1 LFPTKRKELN
11 GMSEQ
16 LYVTREALEN
26 AVNRVEDRMTA
37 KIEKVESR
45 VGDHDKCIAK
55 VETTLAQFEDLPS
68 ILSSLNVTL
77 VRLDGRLCN
86 VEEGIKGLRE
96 KTTVQ
101 SQILDSL
108 DEKGK
113 IDWIE
118 TVKKNWWSII
128 IFIAA
133 IVMLLKSQGVF

>member
-1 LFPTKRKELN
+1 
-11 GMSEQ
+11 
-16 LYVTREALEN
+16 
-26 AVNRVEDRMTA
+26 MTA
-37 KIEKVESR
+37 KIEKIELKVS
-45 VGDHDKCIAK
+45 DHDKCIAK

-118 TVKKNWWSII
+118 TVKKKWWSII